1 MVTRE
6 KTPVKLSPREWR
18 AVQKFLSRLQAAY
31 GKQIRQAML
40 FGSKAR
46 GDAESDSDIDL
57 LLLVEKETWALKDEI
72 SGLAADINLEADLLI
87 DIRVIGVERW
97 QRMAKIQAGLYR
109 TISQDAIPL
118 AG

>member
-6 KTPVKLSPREWR
+6 KIPVYLAPREWR
-18 AVQKFLSRLQAAY
+18 AVKKLLSQLQAAY

-46 GDAESDSDIDL
+46 GDANPDSDIDI
-57 LLLVEKETWALKDEI
+57 LVLVDKETWALKDEI
-72 SGLAADINLEADLLI
+72 SGMAADINLEADLLM
-87 DIRVIGVERW
+87 DVRVIGVDRW
-97 QRMAKIQAGLYR
+97 LHMAKVQAGLYR
-109 TISQDAIPL
+109 TISQDAISL

>member
-1 MVTRE
+1 MVARE
-6 KTPVKLSPREWR
+6 KISVKLSPREWE
-18 AVQKFLSRLQAAY
+18 AVQKLLSRLQAAY

-46 GDAESDSDIDL
+46 GNAGSDSDIDI

-72 SGLAADINLEADLLI
+72 SGITADINLDADLQI
-87 DIRVIGVERW
+87 DVRVIGVERW